1 MQKENKMGVIPVPRR
16 VLSMAVPIMISM
28 LVQSMYNIV
37 DGIFVARISEDAL
50 TATSLAYS
58 AQILQI
64 AVAVGTGVGMNALVS
79 RKLDA
84 KRFAEA
90 NEAAATGLLPASVTM
105 MIGYAVSGLGNGMV
119 NLISTA
125 LRQCIVLIPLVYLFG
140 RLGGIRMIWFA
151 FWVAELCAAAYAI
164 VQLRRRMKTVQK
176 ELAV

>member
-1 MQKENKMGVIPVPRR
+1 MQKENKMGVMPVPRL

-79 RKLDA
+79 RKLGGQ
-84 KRFAEA
+84 
-90 NEAAATGLLPASVTM
+90 NAS
-105 MIGYAVSGLGNGMV
+105 
-119 NLISTA
+119 
-125 LRQCIVLIPLVYLFG
+125 
-140 RLGGIRMIWFA
+140 
-151 FWVAELCAAAYAI
+151 
-164 VQLRRRMKTVQK
+164 RRPTRPPRR
-176 ELAV
+176 ASCRPP